1 MKYYYIRFHDGTFIK
16 ARGFNW
22 LAGEHYMIVLSNYDI
37 VEKEDRWGY
46 FTKDTTKLYI
56 PIYTIHRIEER
67 EEEEKK

>member
-22 LAGEHYMIVLSNYDI
+22 LAGEHYVVVISSYD
-37 VEKEDRWGY
+37 VKEDKWEY
-46 FTKDTTKLYI
+46 FRKDTTKLYI
-56 PIYTIHRIEER
+56 PIYTIHRIEETN